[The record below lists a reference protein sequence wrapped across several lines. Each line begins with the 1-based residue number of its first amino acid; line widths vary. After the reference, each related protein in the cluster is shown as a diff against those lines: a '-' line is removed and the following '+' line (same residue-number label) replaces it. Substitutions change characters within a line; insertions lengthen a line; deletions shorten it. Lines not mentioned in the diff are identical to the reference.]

1 MQGHRIAMTAIETQF
16 PAQAWRRIFRTTGAF
31 TAISVAISVI
41 LSNFFMETFSAGLNV
56 PGLMVSILLPL
67 VLGAPMTGLFMLKQE
82 QLRHAN
88 AQLQRLATIDA
99 LTGILNRGAFAA
111 GVERHLQTRNGKGA
125 LLVID
130 ADHFKAINDNFGH
143 DRGDEALRLIAD
155 AIGASIGPADI
166 LGRLGGEEFGVY
178 MPNATIEAAGHS
190 AQTICHQINVIA
202 FAADG
207 RSHTLSVSIGGA
219 VHAGPMA
226 FRALYR
232 LADDRLY
239 LAKQA
244 GRNQITL
251 PEAA

>member
-1 MQGHRIAMTAIETQF
+1 MTAIDIPI
-16 PAQAWRRIFRTTGAF
+16 PAQAWRRIFRVTSAL
-31 TAISVAISVI
+31 TAISVALSVI
-41 LSNFFMETFSAGLNV
+41 LSNLLMETFSAGLNV
-56 PGLMVSILLPL
+56 PGLMVAIVLPL
-67 VLGAPMTGLFMLKQE
+67 ALGGPMTAMFMLKHE

-88 AQLQRLATIDA
+88 TQLKRLATVDA

-111 GVERHLQTRNGKGA
+111 GVEKQLQSRNGKGA

-130 ADHFKAINDNFGH
+130 ADYFKAINDRYGH

-155 AIGASIGPADI
+155 AISANVGPSDI
-166 LGRLGGEEFGVY
+166 VGRLGGEEFGVY
-178 MPNATIEAAGHS
+178 MPNADIEAAGHS
-190 AQTICHQINVIA
+190 AEHICRQINAIT
-202 FAADG
+202 FAPDG
-207 RSHTLSVSIGGA
+207 HTQTLSVSIGGA
-219 VHAGPMA
+219 AHAGPMA

-251 PEAA
+251 REAA